1 MTPEEQPPVP
11 GILRRVARIITVIE
25 LTIGA
30 VAVLM
35 ILVLVF
41 YQALQRYLPFE
52 SLAWT
57 GELARFA
64 LLWATFAAMGLLV
77 TSRGHIA
84 LELVDSI
91 RNPMTVRVI
100 QVFALLVVAAA
111 GIGLS
116 LEAWALVSTQSIVK
130 SPVLRVPMSWVYIPV
145 LIGTVSTAIRALIS
159 AADVAMHGPKSAD
172 VEEDQPEV
180 AGL

>member
-1 MTPEEQPPVP
+1 VTSEQQPQRT
-11 GILRRVARIITVIE
+11 GILRRIARYITGIE
-25 LTIGA
+25 LVIGG
-30 VAVLM
+30 VSVLM

-64 LLWATFAAMGLLV
+64 LLWATFAAMGVLV
-77 TSRGHIA
+77 TTHGHIA
-84 LELVDSI
+84 LELVDSLRSPI
-91 RNPMTVRVI
+91 AVRVI
-100 QVFALLVVAAA
+100 QVISLVIVAAA
-111 GIGLS
+111 AFGMT
-116 LEAWALVSTQSIVK
+116 LEAWALVQTQGIVK

-145 LIGTVSTAIRALIS
+145 LIGVVSTTIRALIA
-159 AADVAMHGPKSAD
+159 AADIAIHGPIVAEID
-172 VEEDQPEV
+172 EDQPEV

>member
-1 MTPEEQPPVP
+1 MISTPNHRGRRRLVTSEQQPQRT
-11 GILRRVARIITVIE
+11 GILRRIARYITGIE
-25 LTIGA
+25 LVIGG
-30 VAVLM
+30 VSVLM

-64 LLWATFAAMGLLV
+64 LLWATFAAMGVLV
-77 TSRGHIA
+77 TTHGHIA
-84 LELVDSI
+84 LELVDSLRSPI
-91 RNPMTVRVI
+91 AVRVI
-100 QVFALLVVAAA
+100 QVISLV
-111 GIGLS
+111 I
-116 LEAWALVSTQSIVK
+116 LVQSQGIVK

-145 LIGTVSTAIRALIS
+145 LIGVVSTTIRALIA
-159 AADVAMHGPKSAD
+159 AADIAIHGPIVAEID
-172 VEEDQPEV
+172 EDQPEV

>member
-1 MTPEEQPPVP
+1 MTPQEQPPTT
-11 GILRRVARIITVIE
+11 GILRRVGRIITMIE

-30 VAVLM
+30 VSVLM

-64 LLWATFAAMGLLV
+64 LLWATFAAMGILV
-77 TSRGHIA
+77 TGNGHIA
-84 LELVDSI
+84 LELADAI
-91 RNPMTVRVI
+91 RNPLIVRII
-100 QVFALLVVAAA
+100 QVFALLVVAAV

-116 LEAWALVSTQSIVK
+116 LEAWGLISTQGIVK
-130 SPVLRVPMSWVYIPV
+130 SPVLRIPMSWVYIPV
-145 LIGTVSTAIRALIS
+145 LIGAISTAIRALVS
-159 AADVAMHGPKSAD
+159 AADVALHGPKAAD
-172 VEEDQPEV
+172 VDEDQEEV

>member
-1 MTPEEQPPVP
+1 VTSELHPQRTGP
-11 GILRRVARIITVIE
+11 LRRIARYIGGIE
-25 LTIGA
+25 LVIGGIA
-30 VAVLM
+30 VMM

-52 SLAWT
+52 SIAWT

-64 LLWATFAAMGLLV
+64 LLWATFAAMGILV
-77 TSRGHIA
+77 TTHGHIA

-100 QVFALLVVAAA
+100 QVISLLVVAAA
-111 GIGLS
+111 AFGLS
-116 LEAWALVSTQSIVK
+116 LEAWALVGSQGIVK

-145 LIGTVSTAIRALIS
+145 LIGVVSTTIRALI
-159 AADVAMHGPKSAD
+159 AAVDIALHGPIVADVD
-172 VEEDQPEV
+172 EDQPEV

>member
-1 MTPEEQPPVP
+1 MTPQEQPPTP

-30 VAVLM
+30 LAVMM

-84 LELVDSI
+84 LELADSI
-91 RNPMTVRVI
+91 RNPMIVRII

-116 LEAWALVSTQSIVK
+116 LEAWALISTQGIVK
-130 SPVLRVPMSWVYIPV
+130 SPVLRIPMSLVYIPV
-145 LIGTVSTAIRALIS
+145 FIGTVSTTIRALVS
-159 AADVAMHGPKSAD
+159 AADITIHGPKAAD
-172 VEEDQPEV
+172 IEEDQPEV

>member
-1 MTPEEQPPVP
+1 VTPQEQPPTT

-64 LLWATFAAMGLLV
+64 LLWATFSAMGLLV

-84 LELVDSI
+84 LELADSI
-91 RNPMTVRVI
+91 RNPMVVRII

-116 LEAWALVSTQSIVK
+116 LEAWALISTQGIVK
-130 SPVLRVPMSWVYIPV
+130 SPVLRVPMSWVYVPV
-145 LIGTVSTAIRALIS
+145 LIGTVSTTIRALLS
-159 AADVAMHGPKSAD
+159 AADVALHGPKAAD
-172 VEEDQPEV
+172 IEEDQVEV

>member
-1 MTPEEQPPVP
+1 MTQDQQPQRTGP
-11 GILRRVARIITVIE
+11 LRRIARVITGIE

-52 SLAWT
+52 SVAWT
-57 GELARFA
+57 GELARFG
-64 LLWATFAAMGLLV
+64 LLWATFAAMGVLI
-77 TSRGHIA
+77 TTHGHIA

-91 RNPMTVRVI
+91 RNPMTVRII
-100 QVFALLVVAAA
+100 QVFSLVVVAAA
-111 GIGLS
+111 SFGLS
-116 LEAWALVSTQSIVK
+116 LEAWSLVESQGIVK

-145 LIGTVSTAIRALIS
+145 LIGTVSTTIRALFA
-159 AADVAMHGPKSAD
+159 AADIALHGPVAAD
-172 VEEDQPEV
+172 IEEDQPEV

>member
-1 MTPEEQPPVP
+1 MTSQEQPPNT
-11 GILRRVARIITVIE
+11 GILRRAARIITVVE

-30 VAVLM
+30 IAVLM

-64 LLWATFAAMGLLV
+64 LLWATFAAMGILV
-77 TSRGHIA
+77 TGNGHIA
-84 LELVDSI
+84 LELADSI
-91 RNPMTVRVI
+91 RNPMIVRII

-116 LEAWALVSTQSIVK
+116 IEAWALISTQGIVK
-130 SPVLRVPMSWVYIPV
+130 SPVLRLPMSWVYIPV
-145 LIGTVSTAIRALIS
+145 FIGTVSTAIRALFS
-159 AADVAMHGPKSAD
+159 AADVALHGPRTAEID
-172 VEEDQPEV
+172 DDRVEV

>member
-1 MTPEEQPPVP
+1 MTQDQTPQRTGV
-11 GILRRVARIITVIE
+11 LRRIVRVITGIE

-30 VAVLM
+30 LAVLM
-35 ILVLVF
+35 VFVLVF

-57 GELARFA
+57 GELARFG
-64 LLWATFAAMGLLV
+64 LLWATFAAMGVLV
-77 TSRGHIA
+77 TTHGHIA

-91 RNPMTVRVI
+91 RNPMTVRII
-100 QVFALLVVAAA
+100 QVISLLVVAAA
-111 GIGLS
+111 AIGLS
-116 LEAWALVSTQSIVK
+116 MEAWALVQTQGIVK

-145 LIGTVSTAIRALIS
+145 LIGTISTTIRALF
-159 AADVAMHGPKSAD
+159 AAGDIALHGPIVVD
-172 VEEDQPEV
+172 VEEDTPEV

>member
-1 MTPEEQPPVP
+1 MTPLEQPPTT

-91 RNPMTVRVI
+91 RNPMTVSFI

-111 GIGLS
+111 AIGLS
-116 LEAWALVSTQSIVK
+116 LEAWALISTQGIVK
-130 SPVLRVPMSWVYIPV
+130 SPVLRIPMSWVYVPV
-145 LIGTVSTAIRALIS
+145 FIGTISTTVRALIS
-159 AADVAMHGPKSAD
+159 AGDVALHGPKAAD
-172 VEEDQPEV
+172 IEDDQVEV

>member
-1 MTPEEQPPVP
+1 MTSDQQPQRTGV
-11 GILRRVARIITVIE
+11 LRRIARYITGFELVI
-25 LTIGA
+25 GG
-30 VAVLM
+30 VSVMM

-52 SLAWT
+52 SIAWT

-64 LLWATFAAMGLLV
+64 LLWATFAAMGVLV
-77 TSRGHIA
+77 TTHGHIA

-100 QVFALLVVAAA
+100 QVISLLMVAATA
-111 GIGLS
+111 VGMA
-116 LEAWALVSTQSIVK
+116 LEAWALVETQSIVK
-130 SPVLRVPMSWVYIPV
+130 SPVLRVPMSWVYLPV
-145 LIGTVSTAIRALIS
+145 LIGVVSTAIRALIA
-159 AADVAMHGPKSAD
+159 AADIALHGPIVAD
-172 VEEDQPEV
+172 VDEDQAEV

>member
-1 MTPEEQPPVP
+1 MTPQQPPP
-11 GILRRVARIITVIE
+11 ATGILRRAARIITVIE
-25 LTIGA
+25 LAIGA
-30 VAVLM
+30 IAVLM

-64 LLWATFAAMGLLV
+64 LLWATFAAMGILV
-77 TSRGHIA
+77 TSNGHIS

-91 RNPMTVRVI
+91 RNSMIVRVI

-116 LEAWALVSTQSIVK
+116 LEAWALIETQGIVK
-130 SPVLRVPMSWVYIPV
+130 SPVLRLPMSWVYIPV
-145 LIGTVSTAIRALIS
+145 LIGTVSTTIRALLS
-159 AADVAMHGPKSAD
+159 AADVALHGPKAAD
-172 VEEDQPEV
+172 IEEDRVEV

>member
-1 MTPEEQPPVP
+1 MTSDQQHQRT
-11 GILRRVARIITVIE
+11 GILRRIARYITGFELVI
-25 LTIGA
+25 GG
-30 VAVLM
+30 VSVMM

-52 SLAWT
+52 SVAWT

-64 LLWATFAAMGLLV
+64 LLWATFAAMGVLV
-77 TSRGHIA
+77 TTHGHIA

-100 QVFALLVVAAA
+100 QVISLLVVAATA
-111 GIGLS
+111 FGMAM
-116 LEAWALVSTQSIVK
+116 EAWALVDTQSIVK

-145 LIGTVSTAIRALIS
+145 LIGVISTTIRALIA
-159 AADVAMHGPKSAD
+159 AADIALHGPIVAD
-172 VEEDQPEV
+172 VEEDLPEV

>member
-1 MTPEEQPPVP
+1 MTHEQQPPRT
-11 GILRRVARIITVIE
+11 GILRRIAQVITGIE

-30 VAVLM
+30 VAVLV

-52 SLAWT
+52 SIAWT

-64 LLWATFAAMGLLV
+64 LLWATFAAMGVLV
-77 TSRGHIA
+77 TTHGHIA

-91 RNPMTVRVI
+91 RNPMTVRII

-111 GIGLS
+111 GLGLT
-116 LEAWALVSTQSIVK
+116 LEAWALVETQGIVK
-130 SPVLRVPMSWVYIPV
+130 SPVLRIPMSWVYIPV
-145 LIGTVSTAIRALIS
+145 LIGTISTTIRALIA
-159 AADVAMHGPKSAD
+159 AADIAVHGPVAAD
-172 VEEDQPEV
+172 VEEDLPEA